1 MQAAMPEH
9 SMIAFRLPPEIEA
22 HMDAHG
28 RRTGQDAREDARD
41 AILDYLEDRADV
53 QIAERRLADLKA
65 GKSDSVPISEL
76 LARYAL

>member
-1 MQAAMPEH
+1 MVGGQAK
-9 SMIAFRLPPEIEA
+9 
-22 HMDAHG
+22 
-28 RRTGQDAREDARD
+28 TAREDARD